1 MQKPI
6 KARLLIVYGSCSVFI
21 CTIEPQE
28 VRCPFYLGIGSYLF
42 TFCELIQTYPSFKN
56 AVVSTN
62 TQVWFFSHTLYKRDA
77 SPLLFIFLKTFR
89 VVTHCVIDATFKII
103 SSARAL
109 SSNRSENYCFSNCAC
124 ESDCHLNLVTELRS
138 ETGKKVKTLWILARI
153 YCLTCAFFIL
163 RSDVKVRTTV
173 LNFWL
178 VCCCFFLFSK
188 VQNEN
193 SHPLQ

>member
-6 KARLLIVYGSCSVFI
+6 KARLLIAYGSCSVFI

-28 VRCPFYLGIGSYLF
+28 VCCPFYLGIGSYLF
-42 TFCELIQTYPSFKN
+42 TFCVLIQTYPSFKN

-62 TQVWFFSHTLYKRDA
+62 TQVWFFSHTLYKWDA

-109 SSNRSENYCFSNCAC
+109 SSSRSENYCFSNCAC
-124 ESDCHLNLVTELRS
+124 ETDCHLNLVTELRS
-138 ETGKKVKTLWILARI
+138 ETGGKKRKHYEFLHGYTAWHVRSSYWGQM
-153 YCLTCAFFIL
+153 L
-163 RSDVKVRTTV
+163 RSEQQYWT
-173 LNFWL
+173 FG
-178 VCCCFFLFSK
+178 LFVVVVFMQWGSK
-188 VQNEN
+188 
-193 SHPLQ
+193 